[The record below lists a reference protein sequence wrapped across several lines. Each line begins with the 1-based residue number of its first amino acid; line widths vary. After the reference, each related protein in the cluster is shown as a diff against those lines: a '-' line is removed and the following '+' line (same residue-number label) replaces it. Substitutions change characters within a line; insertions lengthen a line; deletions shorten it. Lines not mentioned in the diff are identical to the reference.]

1 MKIYSAL
8 QIGAYHTDHCE
19 DYLYTG
25 RIGDG
30 NLILAVMDGCTM
42 GTDSYFAATLVGKIL
57 RKLVTEKGYK
67 QRYQPDTDT
76 TPEACMRFL
85 LQALFREL
93 NSIRNQLLLD
103 RKELLT
109 TLILAV
115 IDPEQ
120 RQGVCLAA
128 GDGLVSV
135 NGVRHEFEQDN
146 KPDYLGF
153 HLDEDFD
160 TWYTKQEQKI
170 ALDDIRDLSIAT
182 DGIGS
187 FTPVG
192 KAISNETIDP
202 ADLLLSD
209 TTGVASEDMLYL
221 QLKKLE
227 HTWGLA
233 PTDDL
238 ALIRLIF

>member
-25 RIGDG
+25 HIGSSQTV
-30 NLILAVMDGCTM
+30 LAVMDGCTM

-57 RKLVTEKGYK
+57 HKLVTEKGYK
-67 QRYQPDTDT
+67 QRYEPGTDT
-76 TPEACMRFL
+76 APEACLRAL
-85 LQALFREL
+85 LKALFREL

-109 TLILAV
+109 TLVIAV
-115 IDPEQ
+115 IDPVKK
-120 RQGVCLAA
+120 QGVCLAA
-128 GDGLVSV
+128 GDGLVCI
-135 NGVRHEFEQDN
+135 NGVLHEFEQDN

-160 TWYTKQEQKI
+160 TWYDQQQQKI
-170 ALDDIRDLSIAT
+170 RLDDIRDLSIAT
-182 DGIGS
+182 DGIGT
-187 FTPVG
+187 FTPVRQ
-192 KAISNETIDP
+192 ATAAQPVDP
-202 ADLLLSD
+202 VTLLLAD
-209 TTGVASEDMLYL
+209 TTGAAKEDMLYL

-238 ALIRLIF
+238 AIIRVIL